1 MAIYIMSGPVPVRGG
16 GSCEKREGGGESRM
30 EENRGWTQEDPKD
43 PQMAPASH
51 LCQETKRTHLSQW
64 FHAQLPKGRGLERV
78 YGGGGSCG
86 RGDRPP
92 HQQLGVHR
100 IHPPG
105 LWGLLWCRTLGM
117 DQ

>member
-1 MAIYIMSGPVPVRGG
+1 M
-16 GSCEKREGGGESRM
+16 EK
-30 EENRGWTQEDPKD
+30 NRGWTQEDPND
-43 PQMAPASH
+43 PQMTPASH
-51 LCQETKRTHLSQW
+51 LCQETKRTHLPQW
-64 FHAQLPKGRGLERV
+64 FHAQLPKGRELERV
-78 YGGGGSCG
+78 YGGGGPCG

-92 HQQLGVHR
+92 HQQLGVHS